1 MAKKK
6 IQSLHHWQ
14 RQDPYYQREIEK
26 YGENP
31 LPSREFIMQCLEK
44 EGRLLSFAEIINIFQ
59 LDEARVEL
67 FSHRLK
73 AMIRAGQLMSNR
85 QGQIGLSRKM
95 DLVAGRVI
103 AHPEGYGFLHFEG
116 DEPDGFIPP
125 KYMNELMHDDKI
137 LARVSDIDR
146 QGRKDYAPVEI
157 LERGQARIVGKLSHL
172 QGLWFVL
179 PENRRLNRQFFIP
192 DDKRNG
198 AKNGEIVVAEIVE
211 YPTRHSQ
218 AVAKILY
225 VLGEERAAGMEV
237 EIALEN
243 HNIPR
248 EFPEAVQQE
257 TAAVP
262 EALRAQDYENRL
274 DLRHLPFV
282 TIDGISARDFDDAV
296 FAEKRGANYCLYV
309 AIADVSHYVKL
320 GRPLDEE
327 AHLRGTSVYFPDRVI
342 PMLPEKLS
350 NGLCSLNPHVDRL
363 CMVCQITLAPDGS
376 IKRSKFHEA
385 VMHSHAR
392 LTYETAQ
399 KIIFDRDALL
409 RESFAQLLRPLD
421 TLAAV
426 YEILKAAREARHTI
440 NFEFAEAEFEYD
452 SEGKIE
458 SIKARERLEAH
469 KLIEE
474 CMIVANIAAAK
485 FLSKHKIP
493 ALYRVHDT
501 PGIDRL
507 GKLKQYL
514 SRIGLGGKIRI
525 GDSVSPQQ
533 LAQVLALA
541 QGRPDYALIE
551 KMLLRTM
558 EQAVYSPKNR
568 GHFGLALENY
578 AHFTS
583 PIRRYPDLLV
593 HRAIR
598 HILRGGTAENYA
610 YNGEQ
615 MTELAIHTSMTERR
629 ADDATREAMDF
640 LKCEFM
646 SHRIGEEF
654 GGQISNITSFGLFIT
669 LDDYFIDGLVHVSS
683 LTNDYYH
690 YDADTVSLTGE
701 RSGHVF
707 RMLDQVRVRVAKVDI
722 DDRKIDFALL
732 NHAGKRHK
740 TAASAPNHEATKAEK
755 RAKKKVKSSKHQR
768 VETKK
773 PAVEKKATKKK
784 RKIK

>member
-1 MAKKK
+1 MSKKK

-59 LDEARVEL
+59 LDEARAEL

-282 TIDGISARDFDDAV
+282 TIDDIKLWSVISQSAV
-296 FAEKRGANYCLYV
+296 
-309 AIADVSHYVKL
+309 I
-320 GRPLDEE
+320 
-327 AHLRGTSVYFPDRVI
+327 
-342 PMLPEKLS
+342 M
-350 NGLCSLNPHVDRL
+350 
-363 CMVCQITLAPDGS
+363 
-376 IKRSKFHEA
+376 
-385 VMHSHAR
+385 
-392 LTYETAQ
+392 
-399 KIIFDRDALL
+399 
-409 RESFAQLLRPLD
+409 
-421 TLAAV
+421 
-426 YEILKAAREARHTI
+426 
-440 NFEFAEAEFEYD
+440 
-452 SEGKIE
+452 
-458 SIKARERLEAH
+458 
-469 KLIEE
+469 
-474 CMIVANIAAAK
+474 
-485 FLSKHKIP
+485 
-493 ALYRVHDT
+493 
-501 PGIDRL
+501 
-507 GKLKQYL
+507 
-514 SRIGLGGKIRI
+514 
-525 GDSVSPQQ
+525 DSVSVEEDCAISPFVTLGLNVQIGKSFHAN
-533 LAQVLALA
+533 LYSYVEHDCVIGDYVTFAPSVKCNGNVHIGNHTYVGAGA
-541 QGRPDYALIE
+541 MIKQGTPDKPLKIG
-551 KMLLRTM
+551 KNVVIGMG
-558 EQAVYSPKNR
+558 AVVIND
-568 GHFGLALENY
+568 
-578 AHFTS
+578 
-583 PIRRYPDLLV
+583 IPDDV
-593 HRAIR
+593 TVVGNPAR
-598 HILRGGTAENYA
+598 IL
-610 YNGEQ
+610 
-615 MTELAIHTSMTERR
+615 
-629 ADDATREAMDF
+629 
-640 LKCEFM
+640 
-646 SHRIGEEF
+646 
-654 GGQISNITSFGLFIT
+654 
-669 LDDYFIDGLVHVSS
+669 
-683 LTNDYYH
+683 
-690 YDADTVSLTGE
+690 
-701 RSGHVF
+701 
-707 RMLDQVRVRVAKVDI
+707 
-722 DDRKIDFALL
+722 
-732 NHAGKRHK
+732 
-740 TAASAPNHEATKAEK
+740 
-755 RAKKKVKSSKHQR
+755 KK
-768 VETKK
+768 
-773 PAVEKKATKKK
+773 
-784 RKIK
+784 

>member
-59 LDEARVEL
+59 LNEARAEL

-282 TIDGISARDFDDAV
+282 TLGSNVQIGKSFHANLYSYVEHDCVIGDYVTFAPSVKCNGNVHIGNHTYVGAGAMIKQGTPDKPLKIGKNVVIGMGAVVINDIPDDVTVVGNPAR
-296 FAEKRGANYCLYV
+296 
-309 AIADVSHYVKL
+309 
-320 GRPLDEE
+320 
-327 AHLRGTSVYFPDRVI
+327 
-342 PMLPEKLS
+342 
-350 NGLCSLNPHVDRL
+350 
-363 CMVCQITLAPDGS
+363 
-376 IKRSKFHEA
+376 
-385 VMHSHAR
+385 
-392 LTYETAQ
+392 
-399 KIIFDRDALL
+399 
-409 RESFAQLLRPLD
+409 
-421 TLAAV
+421 
-426 YEILKAAREARHTI
+426 ILK
-440 NFEFAEAEFEYD
+440 
-452 SEGKIE
+452 K
-458 SIKARERLEAH
+458 
-469 KLIEE
+469 
-474 CMIVANIAAAK
+474 
-485 FLSKHKIP
+485 
-493 ALYRVHDT
+493 
-501 PGIDRL
+501 
-507 GKLKQYL
+507 
-514 SRIGLGGKIRI
+514 
-525 GDSVSPQQ
+525 
-533 LAQVLALA
+533 
-541 QGRPDYALIE
+541 
-551 KMLLRTM
+551 
-558 EQAVYSPKNR
+558 
-568 GHFGLALENY
+568 
-578 AHFTS
+578 
-583 PIRRYPDLLV
+583 
-593 HRAIR
+593 
-598 HILRGGTAENYA
+598 
-610 YNGEQ
+610 
-615 MTELAIHTSMTERR
+615 
-629 ADDATREAMDF
+629 
-640 LKCEFM
+640 
-646 SHRIGEEF
+646 
-654 GGQISNITSFGLFIT
+654 
-669 LDDYFIDGLVHVSS
+669 
-683 LTNDYYH
+683 
-690 YDADTVSLTGE
+690 
-701 RSGHVF
+701 
-707 RMLDQVRVRVAKVDI
+707 
-722 DDRKIDFALL
+722 
-732 NHAGKRHK
+732 
-740 TAASAPNHEATKAEK
+740 
-755 RAKKKVKSSKHQR
+755 
-768 VETKK
+768 
-773 PAVEKKATKKK
+773 
-784 RKIK
+784 